1 VAVSTGGFAKA
12 RLETMHDILAG
23 YVDHAELPGLVWL
36 VSRRGETHVDAVGTK
51 AVGGREPMA
60 RDTIFRISSM
70 TKPVTAVAALILVE
84 ECTIR
89 LDDPVDALLPELA
102 NRQVLKSLASP
113 LDDTVPANRPITLRD
128 LLTFRLGYGIVAE
141 PPGLYPVQD
150 ALNELTLGQGPP
162 GLVSPPDPDEWIRR
176 LGTLPLM
183 HQPGEKWMYNTGS
196 DVLGVLIARA
206 AGQPLDRF
214 MRERI
219 FDPLGMRDTGFFVPA
234 AGVDR
239 LATSYATD
247 PDTGALALHDE
258 PGGEWSRPPA
268 FPSGAGG
275 LVSTVDDFLAFSLML
290 ANFGSYD
297 GARIVSRPS
306 IETMTTDQLTP
317 EQKAV
322 SGLVPEWFD
331 SHGWGFGVGVVT
343 RRIDPT
349 EPVGQYGWDGGM
361 GTVWRVDPREEMIT
375 MLMTQKAWTSPKVPE
390 VARDFWTSA
399 YAAIDD

>member
-1 VAVSTGGFAKA
+1 MSTGAFSKA
-12 RLETMHDILAG
+12 RLETMHDAMAG
-23 YVDHAELPGLVWL
+23 YVERAELPGLVSL

-51 AVGGREPMA
+51 AVNGREPMA

-84 ECTIR
+84 ECELR

-102 NRQVLKSLASP
+102 NRRVLRRFGSP
-113 LDDTVPANRPITLRD
+113 LDDTVPADRAITLRD

-150 ALNELTLGQGPP
+150 ALNELNLGQGPP
-162 GLVSPPDPDEWIRR
+162 GLVAPPAPDEWIRR

-206 AGQPLDRF
+206 AGQSLEAF

-219 FDPLGMRDTGFFVPA
+219 FEPLGMRDTGFSVPTTS
-234 AGVDR
+234 VDR

-247 PDTGALALHDE
+247 PDTGALVLHDE
-258 PGGEWSRPPA
+258 PGGQWSRPPA

-297 GARIVSRPS
+297 GERILSRPS
-306 IETMTTDQLTP
+306 VETMTTDQLTP

-322 SGLVPEWFD
+322 SGLVPAWFD

-361 GTVWRVDPREEMIT
+361 GTVWRVDPREEMVT
-375 MLMTQKAWTSPKVPE
+375 MLMTQKSWTSPALPD
-390 VARDFWTSA
+390 VARDFFTSA